1 MDVCMKY
8 DKLTIEGVPKKFKVY
23 YALDYLYSDDQL
35 PDNPD
40 DIIYDGWPTDGDEGE
55 DAMMVYEYNKSAT
68 GVYMAYNETV
78 HALSFELSSWASDA
92 DVSLYVK
99 LVNAVLKK
107 HPRAKLYAQYDI
119 LKGLTEEDEK
129 KMIADR
135 QSYVK
140 RLLKTKE
147 SFTMEGL
154 FHGFTLK
161 VAHLRP
167 ALPSTYKQMNCDRC
181 LPICSGR
188 KSSSRTRIIFSQ

>member
-1 MDVCMKY
+1 MKY
-8 DKLTIEGVPKKFKVY
+8 DKLTIIGLPKKFKVY
-23 YALDYLYSDDQL
+23 YALDYLYPDGQL

-40 DIIYDGWPTDGDEGE
+40 EILYDEWPADGEEGE

-68 GVYMAYNETV
+68 GVYVAYNEIV
-78 HALSFELSSWASDA
+78 HALSFELSPWALDA
-92 DVSLYVK
+92 DVSLYVM

-147 SFTMEGL
+147 GFTMEGL
-154 FHGFTLK
+154 FHGCTLK

-167 ALPSTYKQMNCDRC
+167 APTLDIQARELRQMFADMQWEKEEEDEEKQ
-181 LPICSGR
+181 
-188 KSSSRTRIIFSQ
+188 

>member
-1 MDVCMKY
+1 MKY
-8 DKLTIEGVPKKFKVY
+8 DKLTIIGLPKKFKVY
-23 YALDYLYSDDQL
+23 YALDYLDALYPDGQL
-35 PDNPD
+35 PNNPD
-40 DIIYDGWPTDGDEGE
+40 EILYDEWPADGEEGE
-55 DAMMVYEYNKSAT
+55 DAMMAYEYNKSAT
-68 GVYMAYNETV
+68 GVYVAYNETV
-78 HALSFELSSWASDA
+78 HALSFELSPWASDA

-129 KMIADR
+129 KMKADR

-147 SFTMEGL
+147 GFTMEGL
-154 FHGFTLK
+154 FHGCTLK

-167 ALPSTYKQMNCDRC
+167 APTLDIQARELRQMFADMQWEKEEEEEEKQ
-181 LPICSGR
+181 
-188 KSSSRTRIIFSQ
+188 

>member
-1 MDVCMKY
+1 MKY
-8 DKLTIEGVPKKFKVY
+8 DKLTIMGLPKKFKVY
-23 YALDYLYSDDQL
+23 YALDYLYPDDQL

-40 DIIYDGWPTDGDEGE
+40 DILYDEWPADGEEGE

-68 GVYMAYNETV
+68 GVYLAYNETV
-78 HALSFELSSWASDA
+78 HALSFELSPWASDA

-107 HPRAKLYAQYDI
+107 HPRTKLYAQYDI

-147 SFTMEGL
+147 GFTMEGL

-167 ALPSTYKQMNCDRC
+167 APTLDIQARDLRQLFADMQWEKEGKEEEKQ
-181 LPICSGR
+181 
-188 KSSSRTRIIFSQ
+188 

>member
-1 MDVCMKY
+1 MKY
-8 DKLTIEGVPKKFKVY
+8 DKLTIIGLPKKFKVY
-23 YALDYLYSDDQL
+23 YALDYLYPGDQL

-40 DIIYDGWPTDGDEGE
+40 EILYDEWPTEGDEGE

-107 HPRAKLYAQYDI
+107 HPRAKIYAQYDI

-129 KMIADR
+129 KMMEDR
-135 QSYVK
+135 QNYVK
-140 RLLKTKE
+140 HMLKTKE
-147 SFTMEGL
+147 GFFMEGL

-167 ALPSTYKQMNCDRC
+167 APTLDMQATMLRDMFTNMQWEEEED
-181 LPICSGR
+181 
-188 KSSSRTRIIFSQ
+188 

>member
-8 DKLTIEGVPKKFKVY
+8 DKLTIIGLPKKFKVY
-23 YALDYLYSDDQL
+23 YALDYLYPDGQL

-40 DIIYDGWPTDGDEGE
+40 EILYDEWPADGDEGE

-68 GVYMAYNETV
+68 GVYVAYNETV

-119 LKGLTEEDEK
+119 LKGLTEEDER

-147 SFTMEGL
+147 GFTMEGL
-154 FHGFTLK
+154 FHGFTLE

-167 ALPSTYKQMNCDRC
+167 APTLDIQAKDLREMFADMQWEKGEEEEEKQ
-181 LPICSGR
+181 
-188 KSSSRTRIIFSQ
+188 

>member
-8 DKLTIEGVPKKFKVY
+8 DKLTIMGLPKKFKVY
-23 YALDYLYSDDQL
+23 YALDYLYPDDQL

-40 DIIYDGWPTDGDEGE
+40 DILYDEWPADGDEGE

-68 GVYMAYNETV
+68 GVYVAYNETV
-78 HALSFELSSWASDA
+78 HALSFELSPWASDA

-147 SFTMEGL
+147 GFTMEGL
-154 FHGFTLK
+154 FHGCTLK

-167 ALPSTYKQMNCDRC
+167 APTLNMQAKELRQMLVDMQWNNGEEEEEKQ
-181 LPICSGR
+181 
-188 KSSSRTRIIFSQ
+188 

>member
-1 MDVCMKY
+1 MKY
-8 DKLTIEGVPKKFKVY
+8 DKLTIEGLPKKFKVY
-23 YALDYLYSDDQL
+23 YALDYLYSGCQL

-40 DIIYDGWPTDGDEGE
+40 DILYDEWPVECDEGE

-68 GVYMAYNETV
+68 GVYVAYNETV

-119 LKGLTEEDEK
+119 LKGLTEEDER

-147 SFTMEGL
+147 GFTMEGL
-154 FHGFTLK
+154 FHGFTLE

-167 ALPSTYKQMNCDRC
+167 APTLDIQAKDLREMFADMQWEKGEEEEEKQ
-181 LPICSGR
+181 
-188 KSSSRTRIIFSQ
+188 

>member
-1 MDVCMKY
+1 MKY
-8 DKLTIEGVPKKFKVY
+8 DKLTIIGLPKKFKVY
-23 YALDYLYSDDQL
+23 YALDYLYPDGQL
-35 PDNPD
+35 PENPD
-40 DIIYDGWPTDGDEGE
+40 DILYDEWPTDGDEGE
-55 DAMMVYEYNKSAT
+55 DAMIAYEYNKSAT
-68 GVYMAYNETV
+68 GVYVTYNETV
-78 HALSFELSSWASDA
+78 HALSLELSPWASDA

-107 HPRAKLYAQYDI
+107 HPRAKLYAQCDI

-135 QSYVK
+135 QGYVK

-147 SFTMEGL
+147 GFTMEGL

-167 ALPSTYKQMNCDRC
+167 APTLDIQARELRQMFADMQWEKEEEEEEKQ
-181 LPICSGR
+181 
-188 KSSSRTRIIFSQ
+188 

>member
-1 MDVCMKY
+1 MKY
-8 DKLTIEGVPKKFKVY
+8 DKLTIIGLPKKFKVY
-23 YALDYLYSDDQL
+23 YALDYLYPDGQL

-40 DIIYDGWPTDGDEGE
+40 EILYDEWPADGDEGE

-68 GVYMAYNETV
+68 GVYLAYNETV

-92 DVSLYVK
+92 DVRFYVK

-107 HPRAKLYAQYDI
+107 HPRTKLYAQYDI

-147 SFTMEGL
+147 GFTMEGL

-167 ALPSTYKQMNCDRC
+167 APTLDIQARDLRQLFADMQWEKEGKEEEKQ
-181 LPICSGR
+181 
-188 KSSSRTRIIFSQ
+188 

>member
-1 MDVCMKY
+1 MKY
-8 DKLTIEGVPKKFKVY
+8 DKLTIIGLPKKFKVY
-23 YALDYLYSDDQL
+23 YALDYLDALYPDGQL

-40 DIIYDGWPTDGDEGE
+40 EILYDEWPADGEEGE
-55 DAMMVYEYNKSAT
+55 DAMMAYEYNKSAT
-68 GVYMAYNETV
+68 GVYVAYNETV
-78 HALSFELSSWASDA
+78 HALSFELSPWASDA

-129 KMIADR
+129 KMKADR

-147 SFTMEGL
+147 GFTMEGL
-154 FHGFTLK
+154 FHGCTLK

-167 ALPSTYKQMNCDRC
+167 APTLDIQARELRQMFADMQWEKEEEEEEKQ
-181 LPICSGR
+181 
-188 KSSSRTRIIFSQ
+188 